1 MLASIAAAYLQKIR
15 LTLLYTCSTN
25 SKDFMRFSTPVKS
38 LKKLSGLAAALMILP
53 VAVACGGQ
61 TVEDTTVDSI
71 TEAPADTTATT
82 DPSAAPM
89 ATEGETIIEVATA
102 NGSFDTL
109 VSAIQAVGLAET
121 LSGEGPYTVF
131 APTDEA
137 FAALPEGTL
146 DKLLLPENEEVLTQ
160 ILTYHVVSGNIPS
173 SDVTT
178 GAVPSLEG
186 ADLDVTAD
194 AGSVTVNGA
203 TVIQPDVMA
212 SNGVIHVIDQVLV
225 PPTVDISTL

>member
-1 MLASIAAAYLQKIR
+1 MY
-15 LTLLYTCSTN
+15 
-25 SKDFMRFSTPVKS
+25 FSTPVKS
-38 LKKLSGLAAALMILP
+38 FKKLSGLAAALMILP
-53 VAVACGGQ
+53 VAVACGGEPA
-61 TVEDTTVDSI
+61 TDTTIDST
-71 TEAPADTTATT
+71 TEAPADTAATT

-89 ATEGETIIEVATA
+89 ATEGGTIVDVATA

-109 VSAIQAVGLAET
+109 VSAIQAAGLAET

-146 DKLLLPENEEVLTQ
+146 DKLLLPENKEVLTQ

-186 ADLDVTAD
+186 GDLDITAD

-203 TVIQPDVMA
+203 AVTQPDVMA

-225 PPTVDISTL
+225 PPTVDVSTL

>member
-1 MLASIAAAYLQKIR
+1 MY
-15 LTLLYTCSTN
+15 
-25 SKDFMRFSTPVKS
+25 FSTPVKS
-38 LKKLSGLAAALMILP
+38 LKKLSGLAAALMILS
-53 VAVACGGQ
+53 VAVACGG
-61 TVEDTTVDSI
+61 EPAADTTIDST
-71 TEAPADTTATT
+71 TEVPADTTATT

-89 ATEGETIIEVATA
+89 ATEGETIVDVATA
-102 NGSFDTL
+102 NGSFNTL
-109 VSAIQAVGLAET
+109 VSAIQAAGLAET

-146 DKLLLPENEEVLTQ
+146 DKLLLPENKEVLTQ

-186 ADLDVTAD
+186 TDLDITAD
-194 AGSVTVNGA
+194 AGSVTVNDA
-203 TVIQPDVMA
+203 TVTQPDVMA

-225 PPTVDISTL
+225 PSTVDVSSL